1 MTGWAILGTGDV
13 ARKFAQGLDQL
24 GPAAAVRVVASR
36 DHARASRFAAA
47 CKGSVA
53 AQSYAAA
60 IARADVDAVYIAL
73 PPVAHEAHA
82 LAAIA
87 AGKAVLIEKPFA
99 PDAAAA
105 RRIAAAATA
114 AGVFCMEA
122 MWTRFLPLMTA
133 VEQVLQRGEI
143 GECRSLSG
151 SFSLSNQPDP
161 ATSLFDPAQG
171 GGALLHRAIYP
182 VSLARHLLG
191 PVIEVTAR
199 GRIGP
204 TGVDEECTLIL
215 RHASGALSTLTA
227 GLRGAGRNDL
237 LISGTLGLLRIAPPV
252 FRPFSAT
259 LSRTTPRPGPRQGQG
274 SGASAGSRL
283 TALREH
289 PLAHRLHQM
298 LPEALRGLASL
309 ASLASLGGGTRRIRR
324 PYAGNGYHY
333 EAAEVARMLALGQ
346 TESGVMP
353 LAQSIE
359 IMDILDAARAQM
371 S

>member
-1 MTGWAILGTGDV
+1 MGDCTLTGWAILGTGDV
-13 ARKFAQGLDQL
+13 ARKFAQGLGQL

-60 IARADVDAVYIAL
+60 VARADVDAVYIAL

-161 ATSLFDPAQG
+161 ATSLFDPVQG

-204 TGVDEECTLIL
+204 TGVDEDCTLIL

-237 LISGTLGLLRIAPPV
+237 LISGTHGLLRISPPV

-259 LSRTTPRPGPRQGQG
+259 LSRIPPRQGPG
-274 SGASAGSRL
+274 SGGRL
-283 TALREH
+283 AALREH

-309 ASLASLGGGTRRIRR
+309 GNPGGGTRRIRR

-346 TESGVMP
+346 TGSLVMP